1 MSLTKKR
8 ILDLVIASGEM
19 FCFVCITISM
29 LCVLAFFTTE
39 KEERLKKEKESLN
52 DVRP

>member
-8 ILDLVIASGEM
+8 ILDLVIASSEM

-39 KEERLKKEKESLN
+39 KEERLKKEKEAFKHE
-52 DVRP
+52 R